1 MKKITVYIFDTDT
14 ISECTEVKLQ
24 ALKSNIAPY
33 YLEKYN
39 RCIKAN
45 NIKTG
50 LQELAAG
57 FLLSK
62 YLGVSLDSQLFFGE
76 HGKPELIS
84 GDKFFNLSHSGHY
97 VVLAV
102 ADRETGPVGIDIER
116 TDRMSLSVAKK
127 MFSEDVVESLRKE
140 EESAAGFLFAKH
152 WTTCEARL
160 KLSGEGMQGYKKIK
174 CDYSDNDSDVTH
186 ILLDNEKYIMAI
198 AVKSDISACAITK
211 KTVQYY

>member
-14 ISECTEVKLQ
+14 ISECTEVELQ
-24 ALKSNIAPY
+24 SLKSNIAPY

-45 NIKTG
+45 NIRIG

-57 FLLSK
+57 FLLSR
-62 YLGVSLDSQLFFGE
+62 YLGVSSDSQLFFGE

-84 GDKFFNLSHSGHY
+84 GDKFFNLSHSGHF

-102 ADRETGPVGIDIER
+102 ADKGTGPVGIDIER

-127 MFSEDVVESLRKE
+127 MFSEEVAESLRKE

-186 ILLDNEKYIMAI
+186 ILLDNENILWLLPLRVI
-198 AVKSDISACAITK
+198 LVLVKLQK
-211 KTVQYY
+211 K